1 MTERGRR
8 RRRKGKGKSTAE
20 KDQKEEKV
28 SNTEAGKRRGS
39 RVHFGVDPVS
49 LVSTRVLGDERMC
62 LHVHV
67 IDNIFSLNADG
78 SDVLRQE
85 RAINLWRL
93 SRPEPVPLA

>member
-1 MTERGRR
+1 MTGRFRR

-28 SNTEAGKRRGS
+28 SNREAGKRRGS
-39 RVHFGVDPVS
+39 RVHFGVDPVG
-49 LVSTRVLGDERMC
+49 LVPTRVLGDERMC
-62 LHVHV
+62 LHVL

-78 SDVLRQE
+78 SDVVLRQE